1 MSIKRKIAQRG
12 RNSRKANAKKESAVI
27 VSHRKASVKEVI
39 GLMISVFGM
48 ALFFG
53 KWSEPAVQA
62 AWLAVATVLMFG
74 GVFVALG
81 GKE

>member
-1 MSIKRKIAQRG
+1 MSTKRKIAPRD

-39 GLMISVFGM
+39 GLIISVFGM

-53 KWSEPAVQA
+53 KWNEPAVQA

-74 GVFVALG
+74 GMFVALG
-81 GKE
+81 GKK